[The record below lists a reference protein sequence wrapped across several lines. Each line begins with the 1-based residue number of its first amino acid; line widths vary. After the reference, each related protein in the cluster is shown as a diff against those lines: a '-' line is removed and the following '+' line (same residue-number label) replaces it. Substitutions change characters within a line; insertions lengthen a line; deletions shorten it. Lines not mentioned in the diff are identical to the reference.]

1 MDRKPRIL
9 IVDDEPDV
17 AEGLRAIFEAKACH
31 VDIAT
36 GKAEAQQKVWADKPD
51 AIVVGTMM
59 PRGDAYLLHKW
70 LRETPPFNDAPMIV
84 IDAPVEKQLLKGWRK
99 EEGLRLDADEYLVK
113 PVEPAALALLVEKML
128 DKSTR
133 RIRVLV
139 ADDHAIIRDGI
150 RALLGVQ
157 KDMQVVGEAVDG
169 QDALE
174 KTRQLSPDVVL
185 MDIVMPGMNGLD
197 AAKEIC
203 RHYQQAKVL
212 MLTQYDDEENVRA
225 SQELGALG
233 FIPKTVVSS
242 QLLNGIRSVY
252 EGKKFIYTFDQSQN

>member
-1 MDRKPRIL
+1 METKPRIL

-17 AEGLRAIFEAKACH
+17 AEGMRAIFEAKAYH
-31 VDIAT
+31 VDITT

-51 AIVVGTMM
+51 AIVVGTMT

-139 ADDHAIIRDGI
+139 ADDHAIVRDGI

-185 MDIVMPGMNGLD
+185 MDIVMPVMNGLE
-197 AAKEIC
+197 ATKRISREC
-203 RHYQQAKVL
+203 EGTKVL
-212 MLTQYDDEENVRA
+212 MLSQYDDEENVLA
-225 SQELGALG
+225 SSQVGASG
-233 FIPKTVVSS
+233 FIPKKSAST
-242 QLLNGIRSVY
+242 QLLSAIRSA
-252 EGKKFIYTFDQSQN
+252 S